1 MDVEETGTRTRRPTV
16 KGAEYAAGLQA
27 KKTAALARIQAR
39 QRTARSQPEFDE
51 LAAML
56 SRVTVAESDAD
67 VDALASQ
74 LGRMG
79 GRKRRTLKKRGK
91 KSRKTR
97 KH

>member
-1 MDVEETGTRTRRPTV
+1 MDVEETSSRMRRPTA

-27 KKTAALARIQAR
+27 KKAAALARIQSR
-39 QRTARSQPEFDE
+39 QQTARSQPEVDALSALF
-51 LAAML
+51 

-67 VDALASQ
+67 VDALAAQ

-79 GRKRRTLKKRGK
+79 GRKRRTLKKRSK
-91 KSRKTR
+91 RERKTR

>member
-1 MDVEETGTRTRRPTV
+1 MRRPTA

-27 KKTAALARIQAR
+27 KKAAALARIQSK
-39 QRTARSQPEFDE
+39 QRTARSQPEVDQLSALF
-51 LAAML
+51 
-56 SRVTVAESDAD
+56 SRVNLAESDAD
-67 VDALASQ
+67 VDALAAQ

-79 GRKRRTLKKRGK
+79 GRRHKTLKKKGK